1 MKIEIRNGRVIDPAN
16 NIDARQSLFI
26 ASRIVAALGQAPDG
40 FKPDRVID
48 AAGKIVCPGL
58 VDLSVRLRE
67 PGYEYKATLES
78 EMLAAVAGGVTS
90 LVCPPDTDPVL
101 DEPGLVEMLKRRAG
115 SLNQG
120 ARLPLGAL
128 TAGLRGERLA
138 EMVELSEAGCVGF
151 FQADH
156 PLTDTNVL
164 WRAMQYAATYGYSVW
179 LRPQDAHLCADGV
192 AHDGETAS
200 RLGLP
205 AIPSSAET
213 IAIATILQLAQVTGA
228 RVHLARLSAAGS
240 VAMVKK
246 AKQRG
251 LAVTCDVGIHHLH
264 LSDRDIGYFDS
275 RYRFTPPLRDPRDRD
290 ALRGG
295 VFSGVID
302 AICSD
307 HTPLDDDAK
316 LVAVRR
322 SRARRHRPRV
332 VAAADFEVGH
342 RNEGSSGPG
351 TRVRHVTAGAGARH
365 RGWPSWRRRGGG
377 PLHFRPRGV
386 LGGDAH
392 DAAVARKEQPLSG
405 ARSGRKG
412 HADVGGRADCFPW
425 LRPRICKRYVPME
438 VHKYC

>member
-1 MKIEIRNGRVIDPAN
+1 LKIEIRNGRVIDPAN

-115 SLNQG
+115 SLNR
-120 ARLPLGAL
+120 ARVFPLGAL
-128 TAGLRGERLA
+128 TAGLRGERLS

-295 VFSGVID
+295 VLSGVID

-316 LVAVRR
+316 LVPFGEAEPGATGLELLLPLTLKWATEMKVPLAQALACVT
-322 SRARRHRPRV
+322 SQPAQV
-332 VAAADFEVGH
+332 LGIEAGH
-342 RNEGSSGPG
+342 L
-351 TRVRHVTAGAGARH
+351 GAGAVADLCIFDPEAFWAVTPMTLLSQ
-365 RGWPSWRRRGGG
+365 GKNSPY
-377 PLHFRPRGV
+377 
-386 LGGDAH
+386 LGREVVGKVTQTL
-392 DAAVARKEQPLSG
+392 VAGQT
-405 ARSGRKG
+405 
-412 HADVGGRADCFPW
+412 VFPG
-425 LRPRICKRYVPME
+425 
-438 VHKYC
+438 